1 MGRLTESLELKWQKI
16 LEEEASKN
24 NVQVSYHNRGAQ
36 WGRAGLGRRRIY
48 VPTPRSF
55 TSFFTGLHELGHI
68 MSGHK
73 AWDGKPEYV
82 WEYEAYQWA
91 LDFCRNRGIPVPKR
105 TVDNERNI
113 IAEKVKEE
121 TDLGTRKLNA
131 NIVKFV
137 KEGSDEDPDVAF
149 VRKYVSDDGRLLK
162 PR

>member
-1 MGRLTESLELKWQKI
+1 MKWPKI
-16 LEEEASKN
+16 LEEEAAKHK
-24 NVQVSYHNRGAQ
+24 VQVSYHNRGAQ
-36 WGRAGLGRRRIY
+36 WGRAGLGSRRIY
-48 VPTPRSF
+48 VPAPRSF

-68 MSGHK
+68 VSGHK

-91 LDFCRNRGIPVPKR
+91 LRFCENRGIPVPKR

-121 TDLGTRKLNA
+121 ADFGTQKLNA

-137 KEGSDEDPDVAF
+137 KEGSDEDSDVAF

-162 PR
+162 PK